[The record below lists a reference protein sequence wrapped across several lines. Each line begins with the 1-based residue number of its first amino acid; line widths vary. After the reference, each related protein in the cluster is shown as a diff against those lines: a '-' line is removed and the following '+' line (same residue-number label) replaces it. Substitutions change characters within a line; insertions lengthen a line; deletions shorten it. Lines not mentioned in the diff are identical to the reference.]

1 MNVNEVVEKLELK
14 VEAGRSGL
22 NREVTGGYVGDL
34 LSDVMAN
41 AGEGDIWV
49 TLQVH
54 ENVIAVALLAGIAA
68 VVITGGREPAEGAA
82 QHADTE
88 GLPVLSTE
96 RTTFETVAALGG
108 IGIEG
113 GRLDR

>member
-22 NREVTGGYVGDL
+22 NREVTGGYASDL

-41 AGEGDIWV
+41 AREGDIWV

-54 ENVIAVALLAGIAA
+54 ENVIAVALLTNIAA
-68 VVITGGREPAEGAA
+68 VIITGNREPAAGTT
-82 QHADTE
+82 QQADTE
-88 GLPVLSTE
+88 GLPVLFTE
-96 RTTFETVAALGG
+96 LTTFETVVALGG

-113 GRLDR
+113 GGLNG